1 MLVCQ
6 EAGAVVA
13 DAGGADLVTLGTGDR
28 RVPVAG
34 ATPALLSDLLE
45 RRAKFS

>member
-1 MLVCQ
+1 VCQ

-13 DAGGADLVTLGTGDR
+13 DAGGADLVVRHAGER
-28 RVPVAG
+28 RVPVAA
-34 ATPALLSDLLE
+34 ATPPLLAELLD